1 MLQLLD
7 ITHMRPPSEDLRRFI
22 LEDARKPT
30 EGLARRVIERFGISR
45 QTVSANIRRLVAL
58 GLLEETAVGREKK
71 YRLASRDLGNWTI
84 PLAGLREDVVW
95 RERLAPLLAAL
106 PENVRGI
113 WQYGFTEMV
122 NNAIDHSGGTR
133 LNVWAW
139 ENALD
144 TEVWITDDGE
154 GIFHRI
160 QRILELY
167 DPREA
172 ILELA
177 KGKLTTD
184 PDNHTGE
191 GIFFTSRAFDH
202 FSILSR
208 TLYFSHN
215 RDRQDW
221 LIEDEGDSPGTQVR
235 LVLSKTCDYTMQ
247 SIMDQYATPDEFAFN
262 KTVVPVTLAR
272 HEGEKLVSRSQAKR
286 LVARF
291 ERFKTVVLDFKGV
304 EEIGQAFADEI
315 FRVFATSHPG
325 VDLISIH
332 VEPPVQQMIDR
343 ALTNKMIGAEPL
355 RAVATGLINT
365 SAVGMQRRTPP
376 EDEGKA

>member
-1 MLQLLD
+1 
-7 ITHMRPPSEDLRRFI
+7 MRQPSEELRRFI
-22 LEDARKPT
+22 LEDARNPT
-30 EGLARRVIERFGISR
+30 DGLAKRVIKRFGISR

-58 GLLEETAVGREKK
+58 GQLEEIATGREKR
-71 YRLASRDLGNWTI
+71 YRLVRHDLGYWTMS
-84 PLAGLREDVVW
+84 LAGLREDAVW
-95 RERLAPLLAAL
+95 RERLAPLLSGL
-106 PENVRGI
+106 PENVRDI
-113 WQYGFTEMV
+113 WHYGFTEMV
-122 NNAIDHSGGTR
+122 NNAIDHSGGTQ

-160 QRILELY
+160 QRMLGLY

-184 PDNHTGE
+184 PENHTGE
-191 GIFFTSRAFDH
+191 GIFFTTRAFDH

-208 TLYFSHN
+208 NLYFSHH

-221 LIEDEGDSPGTQVR
+221 LIDDDKDSPGTQVR
-235 LVLSKTCDYTMQ
+235 LVLSKTCSYTLK
-247 SIMDQYATPDEFAFN
+247 SVMDQYAAPDEFAFN

-291 ERFKTVVLDFKGV
+291 ERFETVVLDFKGV

-315 FRVFATSHPG
+315 FRVFVNAHPG
-325 VDLISIH
+325 VALFSIN
-332 VEPPVQQMIDR
+332 VEPLVLQMINR
-343 ALTNKMIGAEPL
+343 VKMVDIIAKHGIAPL
-355 RAVATGLINT
+355 AVAGQGLIN
-365 SAVGMQRRTPP
+365 SAVKGLEREMPLS
-376 EDEGKA
+376 DGKNKS

>member
-1 MLQLLD
+1 
-7 ITHMRPPSEDLRRFI
+7 MRQPSDELRRFI
-22 LEDARKPT
+22 LEDARKPAA
-30 EGLARRVIERFGISR
+30 GLAKRVIRRFGISR
-45 QTVSANIRRLVAL
+45 QTASANIRRLVLL
-58 GLLEETAVGREKK
+58 GQIEETTTGREKK
-71 YRLASRDLGNWTI
+71 YRLVRHNLGYRTI
-84 PLAGLREDVVW
+84 PLSGLQEDVLW
-95 RERLAPLLAAL
+95 REQIAPLLSAL
-106 PENVRGI
+106 PENVRNI
-113 WQYGFTEMV
+113 WHYGFTEMV
-122 NNAIDHSGGTR
+122 NNAIDHSGGTQ

-139 ENALD
+139 DNVLD
-144 TEVWITDDGE
+144 TEIWITDDGE

-160 QRILELY
+160 QRVLGLY

-184 PDNHTGE
+184 PANHTGE
-191 GIFFTSRAFDH
+191 GIFFTSRSFDH

-208 TLYFSHN
+208 NLYFSHH

-235 LVLSKTCDYTMQ
+235 LVLSKTRSHTLK
-247 SIMDQYATPDEFAFN
+247 SVMDQFAAPDDFAFS

-291 ERFKTVVLDFKGV
+291 ERFETVVLDFNRV

-315 FRVFATSHPG
+315 FRVFVNAHPS
-325 VDLISIH
+325 VALFSIN
-332 VEPPVQQMIDR
+332 VELLVQQMINR
-343 ALTNKMIGAEPL
+343 VQMVNIIAKHGIAPITAA
-355 RAVATGLINT
+355 RQGLIN
-365 SAVGMQRRTPP
+365 SHIQGP
-376 EDEGKA
+376 ERDVQLPDDEVKPKQT